1 MFHSLTARG
10 KVTKTVSINHNF
22 VKDEKGELVRNRTE
36 VLLSACQPNALS
48 LGQTGSRFC
57 LPPFSFL
64 SPPPP
69 PPPSSSFFFRLF
81 VQCPAADRAPTQTP
95 PVFGHTSEIDLI
107 IADSSVKLYG
117 CSDTDKPEPGLADA
131 VVVLNWRQSM
141 YNGTSSSCQCLNRY

>member
-36 VLLSACQPNALS
+36 VLLSAYQPNALP

-57 LPPFSFL
+57 LPPFFL
-64 SPPPP
+64 FFSPSSPPPP
-69 PPPSSSFFFRLF
+69 PPPPPHHPSSFFFRLF
-81 VQCPAADRAPTQTP
+81 FQCPAADRAPTQTP

-107 IADSSVKLYG
+107 IVDSSMKLHG

-131 VVVLNWRQSM
+131 VVVLN
-141 YNGTSSSCQCLNRY
+141 